1 MLLSHN
7 YSFQKHHYLKMK
19 KILLLLAVVLM
30 TATTMTAQ
38 PPRGGRMVQDRIE
51 QLDKALTLTDKQKTQ
66 ISEILKEGM
75 SQMKME
81 RPQMKN
87 GEKPDEAAMKS
98 LREQMEANHAA
109 IDAKIAE
116 VLTPEQVKKYEQLKS
131 EEAKNKGARHH
142 GPRDRGRMGHHPK
155 GAPQQGCCD
164 KAPNEAG
171 SCDKAGTEQDCCKKA
186 GNEPEKKD
194 KE

>member
-1 MLLSHN
+1 
-7 YSFQKHHYLKMK
+7 MK

-38 PPRGGRMVQDRIE
+38 PPRGGEMVQGRIE

-66 ISEILKEGM
+66 ITEILKEGM

-81 RPQMKN
+81 RPHMKD
-87 GEKPDEAAMKS
+87 GEKPDEATMKS
-98 LREQMEANHAA
+98 RREQMEANHAA

-131 EEAKNKGARHH
+131 EEAKDRGARHH
-142 GPRDRGRMGHHPK
+142 GPRDRGPKGHHPK

-171 SCDKAGTEQDCCKKA
+171 CCNKA